1 MITVHYINPN
11 DDVSIMYICA
21 PNNIILFVHLLSIF
35 YISAN
40 LLGFQ
45 ITNKQIKNKQ
55 NKQKKTLSF
64 SSCSWYPYWW
74 NRK

>member
-45 ITNKQIKNKQ
+45 IINKQIKNKIK
-55 NKQKKTLSF
+55 KQKNPF
-64 SSCSWYPYWW
+64 FFFM
-74 NRK
+74 